1 MRASAAGA
9 KAVNAARGTVQQTA
23 MQTQEMSRPATM
35 AVVSCLSA
43 TLVIV
48 WLASGCGLAPCGEH
62 GNCDGIF
69 SATCICNGGYYGDA
83 CQYSARYVVEGCV
96 VRSHCGTFNET
107 NLRCDGAPVYQ
118 SGANGPVLY
127 RHTGRATNWAVGPAR
142 RKVDCA
148 AIPAL
153 SSFTTSNSE
162 LVVYA
167 RSYWHD
173 SGTAVDAT
181 GEPPSSPLF
190 EGSFGGWRDFGAPHG
205 SQLGTVK
212 VRDG

>member
-1 MRASAAGA
+1 M
-9 KAVNAARGTVQQTA
+9 NAARDTVQQTA
-23 MQTQEMSRPATM
+23 MQSQDMPRPAM
-35 AVVSCLSA
+35 IAVISCLSA

-48 WLASGCGLAPCGEH
+48 WLASGCGLAPCGDH
-62 GNCDGIF
+62 GTCDGIF
-69 SATCICNGGYYGDA
+69 SASCICKRGYSGDA
-83 CQYSARYVVEGCV
+83 CQYSARYVVEGCSI
-96 VRSHCGTFNET
+96 RSHCGMFNET

-118 SGANGPVLY
+118 SGVNGPVLY

-148 AIPAL
+148 AIPVL
-153 SSFTTSNSE
+153 SSLTTSDSD

-167 RSYWHD
+167 RSFWHD
-173 SGTAVDAT
+173 PSSPVDAMD
-181 GEPPSSPLF
+181 EPPSSSLF